1 MRGGDFLQGAAF
13 GGIIAGA
20 NHLVHKIQ
28 ERNQYKAIV
37 EKYKKTQVA
46 YLVEEGGGILGTFTI
61 EGGYS
66 IFKGS
71 DGKWKIT
78 ISANGSALAEATVG
92 KATFSGSAKLVVN
105 DNVISQQSFKL
116 PDAPYLYATG
126 THPLGSVTF
135 NLPDLGGVHVQI
147 IAGYNILRKV
157 PLPAYTKHILKVY
170 PK

>member
-1 MRGGDFLQGAAF
+1 M
-13 GGIIAGA
+13 
-20 NHLVHKIQ
+20 
-28 ERNQYKAIV
+28 
-37 EKYKKTQVA
+37 
-46 YLVEEGGGILGTFTI
+46 GTFTI

-78 ISANGSALAEATVG
+78 ISANGSALAEAIVG
-92 KATFSGSAKLVVN
+92 KATFSGSAKLVVD
-105 DNVISQQSFKL
+105 DNMISQQRFKL

-135 NLPDLGGVHVQI
+135 NLPDLGSAHVQI
-147 IAGYNILRKV
+147 IAGYNISHKV